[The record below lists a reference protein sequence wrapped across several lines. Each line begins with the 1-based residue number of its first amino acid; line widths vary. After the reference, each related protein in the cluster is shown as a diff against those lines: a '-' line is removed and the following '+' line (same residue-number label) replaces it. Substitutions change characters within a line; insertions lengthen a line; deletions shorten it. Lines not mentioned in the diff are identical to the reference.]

1 MKKLLLL
8 LVLLCISMFGCGSE
22 TDGVLTLA
30 EITVKDLTGGNFTVE
45 SSAIF
50 ISGKPIANTKIS
62 YTAAFKGT
70 TTDVRTG
77 ELYSDSTGKVLIGP
91 WAVTQGSVPI
101 VITITAMSGDL
112 SATKTASIPAATPVV
127 TP

>member
-8 LVLLCISMFGCGSE
+8 LVMVCISMFGCGSE
-22 TDGVLTLA
+22 TDGTLTLA
-30 EITVKDLTGGNFTVE
+30 EITVTDLTGGNYTVE
-45 SSAIF
+45 SSATF

-62 YTAAFKGT
+62 YTATFKGA

-77 ELYSDSTGKVLIGP
+77 ELYSDSTGKVTIGP
-91 WAVTQGSVPI
+91 WQVTQGAVPI
-101 VITITAMSGDL
+101 IITITATSGDL
-112 SATKTASIPAATPVV
+112 SATKPASIPAATAVV